1 MKDNNQNND
10 LSKSELFY
18 GSIYN
23 IQVSNSINNKNR
35 LSISNINPILKEEEY
50 HYLCPKC
57 YKFPLIEFTKS
68 IKYVKFTCSCYNN
81 KKISIK
87 DLFDETKDYI
97 TINNLSSSNLLSSN
111 IIKYNNNNEEGFKC
125 KEHNDNFESF
135 CETCLIN
142 ICDECNYNH
151 IFFPHKLIEL
161 ESIKI
166 NNKKLNRIITII
178 NSNKL
183 SIFFFQLI

>member
-1 MKDNNQNND
+1 MKDNNQNNN
-10 LSKSELFY
+10 LSESELFY
-18 GSIYN
+18 GP
-23 IQVSNSINNKNR
+23 INNKNR

-57 YKFPLIEFTKS
+57 YKFPLIEFTKTLNH
-68 IKYVKFTCSCYNN
+68 VKFTCSCYNN
-81 KKISIK
+81 KEISIK

-125 KEHNDNFESF
+125 KEHNHNFKYF

-142 ICDECNYNH
+142 LCDICNDNDNHNY
-151 IFFPHKLIEL
+151 FPLKLIEL
-161 ESIKI
+161 EYIK
-166 NNKKLNRIITII
+166 
-178 NSNKL
+178 
-183 SIFFFQLI
+183 